1 MTDISKGRIA
11 VIAALVA
18 VMAPLFLTLSAQQD
32 RNSAALFEPQVPSA
46 NRAAGNRVFLEHANV
61 LKKLD
66 TDSFMI
72 LVDSVRFS
80 KGPMLMFCDSCHY
93 YAETESME
101 AFGNVRMEQGDT
113 LFVFADELD
122 YDGRPGYEIATLYA
136 DPGKKVKLIN
146 KDVMLETDIFIY
158 DLKID
163 VGYYNVGGVLTDAS
177 NRLTSQEGEYIPSTK
192 EANFYRDVHLNS
204 RSEDDTLDIYTD
216 TLYYNT
222 DLHIAELN
230 SLSTIINARGTIYT
244 RRGVYLTDS
253 NICMLMDRPTVVTN
267 QNQTLVADSIYYD
280 HNIGYGEAFG
290 NMVLTDTANHAQLC
304 GEYGFYDELRDSAYV
319 TGRALIKE
327 YSQGDTLYLHGRQ
340 IESFIELDSMYL
352 PVDTVL
358 GLPERLQVDTCHI
371 MQVYP
376 RVRFFR
382 SDLQGVC
389 DSMRFTERD
398 SMLRMYVNPVIW
410 NEGQQIFG
418 NIIEL
423 HLNDSTVDRAQLPDF
438 GFAAQQIEDEHFNQ
452 IAGKEMIAYFENSE
466 LKHIDINGNVEIIM
480 YPEEADSTVNKIVN
494 AESSFLSADF
504 KGRTTEKVKMW
515 PETTGTATPLFMAK
529 RSLYYLAKF
538 QWFEEMRPVSPSD
551 IFVVPDYMEEI
562 MSTAERP
569 QKPER
574 KPVLKPST
582 LMAPE
587 PQPALELEDLEDE
600 PSVTDEL
607 IDPAEINSGSSDEPV
622 AEPAQADPDDVVPA
636 PVEIP

>member
-1 MTDISKGRIA
+1 MTDISKRRIA
-11 VIAALVA
+11 VIATLVA
-18 VMAPLFLTLSAQQD
+18 VMAPLFLTLSAQRG
-32 RNSAALFEPQVPSA
+32 RNQAVSFQPQVPTA
-46 NRAAGNRVFLEHANV
+46 DRAAGNRVFLDHADV
-61 LKKLD
+61 LKKFD

-72 LVDSVRFS
+72 LVGSVRFS

-93 YAETESME
+93 FPETESME

-113 LFVFADELD
+113 LFVYADELN
-122 YDGRPGYEIATLYA
+122 YDGRPGFEIATLYA

-146 KDVMLETDIFIY
+146 KEVMLETDIFNY

-163 VGYYNVGGVLTDAS
+163 LGYYNVGGVLTDAS
-177 NRLTSQEGEYIPSTK
+177 NRLVSYEGEYMPSTK

-204 RSEDDTLDIYTD
+204 RSDDDTLDIYTD

-222 DLHIAELN
+222 ALHLAEVN
-230 SLSTIINARGTIYT
+230 SPSTIINARGTIYT
-244 RRGVYLTDS
+244 RQGVYLTDS
-253 NICMLMDRPTVVTN
+253 NICTLTERPIVVTN
-267 QNQTLVADSIYYD
+267 QNQTLVADSIYYN
-280 HNIGYGEAFG
+280 HNAGYGEAFG
-290 NMVLTDTANHAQLC
+290 KMVLTDTTNHAQVC
-304 GEYGFYDELRDSAYV
+304 GEYGFYDELRDSSYV
-319 TGRALIKE
+319 TGRALVKE

-340 IESFIELDSMYL
+340 IETYIELDSTFI
-352 PVDTVL
+352 PADTL
-358 GLPERLQVDTCHI
+358 QGLPERLQVDTCHV

-423 HLNDSTVDRAQLPDF
+423 HMNDSTVDRAHLPEF
-438 GFAAQQIEDEHFNQ
+438 GFAAQQIEGEHFNQ
-452 IAGKEMIAYFENSE
+452 IAGKEMIALFENSE

-529 RSLYYLAKF
+529 RSLYFLAKF
-538 QWFEEMRPVSPSD
+538 QWFEEMRPLFPDDV
-551 IFVVPDYMEEI
+551 FVVPEYMEEI

-569 QKPER
+569 TTPVKAAVKPQM
-574 KPVLKPST
+574 PT
-582 LMAPE
+582 MAPPFLNVSPGEITQVNELNGE
-587 PQPALELEDLEDE
+587 PDETQDIEEQENQPDSGTIE
-600 PSVTDEL
+600 P
-607 IDPAEINSGSSDEPV
+607 
-622 AEPAQADPDDVVPA
+622 DPDIKTED
-636 PVEIP
+636 